1 MTKHN
6 FQATNILFFWENA
19 QIYICPLGK
28 QRHSMIPGKN
38 CNIGNNL
45 ILFYVKM
52 YITFRSLLLTESPL
66 TWYSLDWAR
75 SLLCGTTLNWWFD
88 RPPPM
93 ASSCIMGTRI
103 ILMVISWPYSSAKAS
118 SNSPLMRAMELPLS
132 GTRTLEIKSDE
143 KIRKVFGFGCKR
155 HGPSRLKKAILIL
168 VCSLQLLSC

>member
-1 MTKHN
+1 MILEKTAIL
-6 FQATNILFFWENA
+6 ATTWSF
-19 QIYICPLGK
+19 
-28 QRHSMIPGKN
+28 
-38 CNIGNNL
+38 
-45 ILFYVKM
+45 FYVKM
-52 YITFRSLLLTESPL
+52 YTNFRSLLLTESPL

-132 GTRTLEIKSDE
+132 GTRTLEMKSDE
-143 KIRKVFGFGCKR
+143 EISKFFSFGCKR
-155 HGPSRLKKAILIL
+155 HGPSRLEKAILIL